1 MALTDALDDLIS
13 EGRIAPQL
21 AMKILSNFD
30 RSITEVLADRVK
42 ANLTFKVRVWGGGN
56 GDKELNTLGYRAIW
70 TRTVSVMRS
79 GLF

>member
-30 RSITEVLADRVK
+30 RHVTEVLAEKVK
-42 ANLTFKVRVWGGGN
+42 ANLTFKVYKGALLGARVRSFVRC
-56 GDKELNTLGYRAIW
+56 LGICRLMHSFH
-70 TRTVSVMRS
+70 R
-79 GLF
+79 